1 MQETENHRIHIGKPI
16 PMDDEWFLEELKI
29 LDEESKAECMNIR
42 ELVKKVVPE
51 YKDANEV
58 NKKASA

>member
-1 MQETENHRIHIGKPI
+1 
-16 PMDDEWFLEELKI
+16 MDDEWFLEELKI

-51 YKDANEV
+51 YKEAKEINE
-58 NKKASA
+58 KASA